1 MPSTGDQPL
10 NDITRLD
17 SPSGP
22 PAALPGPAEPDGRQA
37 DPSRRGIG
45 LGALAV
51 LCFAGFALAWA
62 SFMPLEGAI
71 VAAGVAKPEFN
82 SRPVQH
88 REGGSVSRILVR
100 DGDKV
105 AAGQV
110 LFELA
115 NEEMSAG
122 AEVASVQRD
131 AAALRRQRLEAE
143 FRGDFRWV
151 PRLDG
156 AGDQSPS
163 PAAIQI
169 ARAEADSF
177 LLGVEAHE
185 RQRKFLAE
193 QIREVEREVT
203 ALEAKVQADNS
214 GAATVAATLA
224 ANTDLHRAGF
234 VSAIAL
240 HTFQRQLD
248 DYRSRRE
255 ASMAD
260 LAQARQR
267 LNDTARA
274 LSMLDVDRRRRAG
287 ADLAI
292 AQSTLEDMAQRRV
305 ASAAIADRLK
315 VRAPVAGTVFGTTVF
330 SSGAVVA
337 ANQTLLSIVPDGEP
351 IQIEARITPDSRPH
365 VAVGQR
371 VEMRPLIQ
379 GVTMPDV
386 IAGVVR
392 HVSSD
397 RIVDERSGQPYF
409 TIRVAS
415 EDDAGYKVRAGM
427 TMDVF
432 ILTGPRSTFDYLRKP
447 FSDAFRRALREP

>member
-1 MPSTGDQPL
+1 M

-17 SPSGP
+17 SVPGTS
-22 PAALPGPAEPDGRQA
+22 AALPGAAEAKGRKA
-37 DPSRRGIG
+37 DASFRGVV

-51 LCFAGFALAWA
+51 LCFVGFALAWA

-71 VAAGVAKPEFN
+71 VAPGVAKPEFN

-88 REGGSVSRILVR
+88 REGGVVIRILAR

-115 NEEMSAG
+115 NEEMSG
-122 AEVASVQRD
+122 SAEVASIQRD

-143 FRGDFRWV
+143 FRGDFRWA

-163 PAAIQI
+163 STAIQI
-169 ARAEADSF
+169 ARAETDSF

-185 RQRKFLAE
+185 RQRKFLAQ
-193 QIREVEREVT
+193 QIRELEREVA

-214 GAATVAATLA
+214 GAETVAATLA

-240 HTFQRQLD
+240 QTFQRQLD

-292 AQSTLEDMAQRRV
+292 AQSTLEDTAQRRV

-315 VRAPVAGTVFGTTVF
+315 VRAPVAGTVFGVSVF

-351 IQIEARITPDSRPH
+351 LQVEVRITPDSRPH

-371 VEMRPLIQ
+371 VEMRPLVQ

-409 TIRVAS
+409 NVRVSS
-415 EDDAGYKVRAGM
+415 EDDARYKVRAGM

-432 ILTGPRSTFDYLRKP
+432 ILTGPRSTIDYLRKP
-447 FSDAFRRALREP
+447 FSDAFRRSLREP